1 MSILSLFA
9 WRQSGEQ
16 NNCVFFFF
24 FQTSFLTL
32 FSGAT
37 FVFAFGFWIEALI
50 TAPQGFLAHF
60 LAVQYVLWFVSVSL
74 LWQGFPDVG
83 ISAEL
88 SAMWWNPQP
97 TSCFHNYW
105 GWFTRVGHERDEV
118 DSLDGETLH
127 KMWHGNGLQ
136 RWEKSV
142 IGTTGNSSDG

>member
-9 WRQSGEQ
+9 WRQSREQ